1 MSKRKTMKV
10 LDFFKYL
17 PNELIGNVLHR
28 PKVLACSSLS
38 EVLPID
44 VLMLR
49 VTLAGWGWLKLEG
62 KNGYKHVE
70 FFKGPIYKDVVVPV
84 FDSVCITVSNVWGSQ
99 KYWIDTST
107 NRHEIW
113 KMPESEFHIPQI
125 SKNILSK
132 SVDYSVVRFQPIKPL
147 ELTSLAMSPHLFT
160 IKKIS
165 QELKVPLISEISIP
179 RLLTNLNHL
188 EIKKFPHEVNIKLPM
203 SSLDSQIE
211 NARMTHIR
219 QQLL

>member
-1 MSKRKTMKV
+1 MSKRETMKF
-10 LDFFKYL
+10 LDFFKNL
-17 PNELIGNVLHR
+17 PNELMGNVFHR

-62 KNGYKHVE
+62 KNGYKHLE
-70 FFKGPIYKDVVVPV
+70 FFKGPIDKDIVVPV
-84 FDSVCITVSNVWGSQ
+84 FDSVCITVFNVWGSH
-99 KYWIDTST
+99 KYGIDTST
-107 NRHEIW
+107 NRQEIW
-113 KMPESEFHIPQI
+113 RAPESEFHIPQMSNNAV
-125 SKNILSK
+125 SKAVDC
-132 SVDYSVVRFQPIKPL
+132 SVIRFQPIKPL
-147 ELTSLAMSPHLFT
+147 ELTSLAMTPNFFK

-179 RLLTNLNHL
+179 RFVTNLNHL
-188 EIKKFPHEVNIKLPM
+188 EIKKFPHEINIKLPM

-211 NARMTHIR
+211 NARMTHSR

>member
-1 MSKRKTMKV
+1 MSKRETMKF
-10 LDFFKYL
+10 LDFFKNL
-17 PNELIGNVLHR
+17 PNELMGNVLHR
-28 PKVLACSSLS
+28 PKVLACFSLS

-62 KNGYKHVE
+62 KNGYKHLE
-70 FFKGPIYKDVVVPV
+70 FFKGPIDKEVVVPV
-84 FDSVCITVSNVWGSQ
+84 FDSVCITVFNVWGSH

-107 NRHEIW
+107 NRQEIW
-113 KMPESEFHIPQI
+113 RAPESEFHIPQMSNNAV
-125 SKNILSK
+125 SKAVDC
-132 SVDYSVVRFQPIKPL
+132 SVIRFQSIKPL
-147 ELTSLAMSPHLFT
+147 ELTSLAMTQHLFK

-165 QELKVPLISEISIP
+165 QGLKVPLISEISIP
-179 RLLTNLNHL
+179 RFVANINHL
-188 EIKKFPHEVNIKLPM
+188 EIKKFPHEINIKLPM

-211 NARMTHIR
+211 NARMTHSR

>member
-1 MSKRKTMKV
+1 MSKRETMKF
-10 LDFFKYL
+10 LDFFKNL
-17 PNELIGNVLHR
+17 TNEHSGNVLHR

-49 VTLAGWGWLKLEG
+49 ITLAGWGCLKLEG

-70 FFKGPIYKDVVVPV
+70 FFKGSIDKDIVVPI
-84 FDSVCITVSNVWGSQ
+84 FDSVCITVFNVWGSHE
-99 KYWIDTST
+99 YWIDTST
-107 NRHEIW
+107 NRQEIW
-113 KMPESEFHIPQI
+113 RAPESAFHIPQM
-125 SKNILSK
+125 SNNALTK
-132 SVDYSVVRFQPIKPL
+132 SVDYSVIRFQPIKPV
-147 ELTSLAMSPHLFT
+147 ELTSLAMTPHLFK

-179 RLLTNLNHL
+179 RLVTNLNHL
-188 EIKKFPHEVNIKLPM
+188 EIKKFPHEINIKLPM

-211 NARMTHIR
+211 NARMTHSR